1 MRNDSSSNKNKTV
14 AQRVSMYLSTFKPA
28 VGCTDASDFIVR
40 SFIAR
45 LRLGITVMVYNNDSN
60 SKLLPFQSCPD
71 FRILHLHPDRKS
83 LTWKSATS
91 KKKTN
96 RIPKFDLSTCQEVR
110 HASSPDPSNSN
121 FTGTSVL
128 RKKCSAPNQHRS
140 FSLISSSFKNS
151 KKQKTV
157 DITSTTIDQCKVLME
172 GFSALCFRLQIAN
185 KLEHKAIVP
194 TTMKEQTKK
203 KNKVS
208 ITVATT
214 TNSSSSSIKS
224 SLTDDDGEN
233 KSGSSYSDPELA
245 C

>member
-45 LRLGITVMVYNNDSN
+45 LRLGITVMMYNNGN
-60 SKLLPFQSCPD
+60 SKLLSFQSSSSRPD
-71 FRILHLHPDRKS
+71 FRIIHLHPDGKS
-83 LTWKSATS
+83 LSWKSR
-91 KKKTN
+91 KRTN

-110 HASSPDPSNSN
+110 HAFSPDPSNSN